1 MGRIPCL
8 NRGTWYPVQRA
19 LLRSMNKCDCSLDTL
34 ILGIGCNLYHL
45 LLPLNFFPSP
55 PYIYIYIYTYLVPL
69 HFVNRA
75 ESTNESFPLPHFM
88 AAISVFPFH
97 SHRYFVHYV
106 STLAVTRG
114 THGMIRRRRGK
125 KVKGRYRLG

>member
-55 PYIYIYIYTYLVPL
+55 PYIYIYIYIPCPSSFCKPSRINERVLSTTPL
-69 HFVNRA
+69 HGRHF
-75 ESTNESFPLPHFM
+75 SFSLSFPSLFRPLRFN
-88 AAISVFPFH
+88 PR
-97 SHRYFVHYV
+97 RYPRDARHD
-106 STLAVTRG
+106 SKEKR
-114 THGMIRRRRGK
+114 K
-125 KVKGRYRLG
+125 KS